1 MSRKPYSVRK
11 RNKKWLWLSIVAVVA
26 AFFVYYTKFNPQEIV
41 EQTELKSEFSAE
53 VREIIAPE
61 SKIKAYLVSDN
72 TNPIVSMNFIFANRG
87 SAYDKQGKKGIANLV
102 AGMLVEGS
110 GKLDSKEF
118 KEKLANL
125 AVSISFQAEKDDF
138 SGEMLT
144 TKENLPEAVKLLQ
157 DVMSA
162 PRFDNS
168 DIERLK
174 KEILQTIDYLQ
185 EKPAARLDEVQR
197 KLLFGKHPYS
207 YLTIGTKKDVSSL
220 KKSDLLDYVKNNLTR
235 NSLHIGIVG
244 DVSENEA
251 TKIID
256 DIFAKLPAGNDIKEI
271 QNPEIDYSNS
281 NKDIYEE
288 HLPQVITSVTAP
300 SVARQ
305 NKDFYP
311 LYIAN
316 YIFGG
321 AGLNSRI
328 NKSAREEE
336 GLTYGAY
343 TGLSLLNACPLIQGG
358 FSTTPENLSK
368 MKDIFIAE
376 WQKMGTEGISEKE
389 LRLAKNYL
397 QSSYN
402 LRFADITVFSAI
414 LAQMQNEN
422 LGIDFLQ
429 KRNQYIENVTLE
441 RVNLVAKK
449 YFSPEK
455 LIMIN
460 LGKTK

>member
-11 RNKKWLWLSIVAVVA
+11 RNRKWMWFLILAVAGV
-26 AFFVYYTKFNPQEIV
+26 FGCYYTKFNPQDIV
-41 EQTELKSEFSAE
+41 NQTELKSEFSAE
-53 VREIIAPE
+53 VKEITAPE

-72 TNPIVSMNFIFANRG
+72 TNPIVSMNFILANRG
-87 SAYDKQGKKGIANLV
+87 SAYDAQGKKGIANFV
-102 AGMLVEGS
+102 SRMLVEGS
-110 GKLDSKEF
+110 GKLDSREF
-118 KEKLANL
+118 KDKLANL
-125 AVSISFQAEKDDF
+125 AISINFQAGKDDF
-138 SGEMLT
+138 SGDMLT
-144 TKENLPEAVKLLQ
+144 TKENLSEAVKLMQ
-157 DVMSA
+157 DVMYA

-185 EKPAARLDEVQR
+185 EKPSARLEEAQR

-207 YLTIGTKKDVSSL
+207 YLTIGTKDDVKSL
-220 KKSDLLDYVKNNLTR
+220 KKNDLLDYMKNNLTKKL
-235 NSLHIGIVG
+235 LHIGIVG
-244 DVSENEA
+244 DVNENEA
-251 TKIID
+251 AKLVD
-256 DIFAKLPAGNDIKEI
+256 DIFAKLPDGNDIKEI
-271 QNPEIDYSNS
+271 QTPEIDYSNL
-281 NKDIYEE
+281 NADVYEE
-288 HLPQVITSVTAP
+288 HLPQVLTAITAP
-300 SVARQ
+300 GVARQ

-316 YIFGG
+316 YVLGG

-343 TGLSLLNACPLIQGG
+343 TGLSLLNSCPLIQGG

-368 MKDIFIAE
+368 MKEIFVAE
-376 WQKMGTEGISEKE
+376 WQKMGADGISEKE

-414 LAQMQNEN
+414 LAEMQNEN
-422 LGIDFLQ
+422 LGMDFLQ

>member
-1 MSRKPYSVRK
+1 M
-11 RNKKWLWLSIVAVVA
+11 
-26 AFFVYYTKFNPQEIV
+26 
-41 EQTELKSEFSAE
+41 
-53 VREIIAPE
+53 
-61 SKIKAYLVSDN
+61 
-72 TNPIVSMNFIFANRG
+72 
-87 SAYDKQGKKGIANLV
+87 
-102 AGMLVEGS
+102 
-110 GKLDSKEF
+110 
-118 KEKLANL
+118 
-125 AVSISFQAEKDDF
+125 
-138 SGEMLT
+138 
-144 TKENLPEAVKLLQ
+144 
-157 DVMSA
+157 
-162 PRFDNS
+162 
-168 DIERLK
+168 
-174 KEILQTIDYLQ
+174 Q

-235 NSLHIGIVG
+235 KSLHIGIVG

-281 NKDIYEE
+281 NTDIYEE